1 MQVKRIKFQVQNIR
15 FYASQ
20 KILSSFTL
28 SQLYCLATREIKA
41 HTKQSGGTQIL
52 TTTWLWKISMWSLY
66 YHHILADGKLGG
78 IESNKA

>member
-52 TTTWLWKISMWSLY
+52 TTTWL
-66 YHHILADGKLGG
+66 
-78 IESNKA
+78 